1 MTLDVELHSSAVIIG
16 VNGQNAGGMT
26 VTVDKD
32 GGYAIYVDG
41 SLVTYANEMSAGWRY
56 NQRWDLWV
64 GTTPASKRMKLYT
77 LTYDATPPST
87 EPTDRHPEL
96 EYLVMAVA
104 SSGKTVYFRDKDT
117 GAAAEVYCTFIKK
130 DMPHIYNVVSD
141 VYGRPKLTTQ
151 ATVPDGDWI
160 MVVERRISDTQM
172 YYEVF
177 DTATIP
183 SGSSTA
189 LLSKKSED
197 IIKINATVR
206 WDGLAG
212 LFQMLLLYIDP
223 LYWAWRAASSVAP
236 QYTVWLFNLL
246 FTIDMPAFMRADLV
260 AVRQITE
267 TTFEFEVRV
276 TPNSL
281 KGWVVTLAKQ
291 LAKWS
296 ARLLFAG
303 ILTAGAYLI
312 INSVASIYR
321 TPAEVVKNID
331 DMNKTLLSQT
341 SSLINQILANPD
353 LTTEQ
358 KIRAIEA
365 VTTFSTNVTRANT
378 QLASEIEKPIV
389 GLEQLIN
396 ILPFMIVGMLLI
408 AVLSTIKEL
417 RGKKAKE

>member
-1 MTLDVELHSSAVIIG
+1 MTLDVEMHSTAVVIG
-16 VNGQNAGGMT
+16 VDGQKAGGMT

-41 SLVTYANEMSAGWRY
+41 NLVTYANEMRAGWRY
-56 NQRWDLWV
+56 NHRWDLWV
-64 GTTPASKRMKLYT
+64 GATPATKRVRLYT
-77 LTYDATPPST
+77 LTWDATPPST
-87 EPTDRHPEL
+87 EPAGTHPEL
-96 EYLVMAVA
+96 EYLVMAVN

-117 GAAAEVYCTFIKK
+117 GAAVEVFCTFVKK
-130 DMPHIYNVVSD
+130 DAPHIYNVVGD
-141 VYGRPKLTTQ
+141 VYGRPKLTSQ
-151 ATVPDGDWI
+151 AVVPEGDWI
-160 MVVERRISDTQM
+160 MVLERRLSDTEM

-177 DTATIP
+177 DTSTIP
-183 SGSSTA
+183 SGSSTV

-197 IIKINATVR
+197 LIKINATVK

-212 LFQMLLLYIDP
+212 LFQMLLLYTDP
-223 LYWAWRAASSVAP
+223 LYWAWRAVSSVAP
-236 QYTVWLFNLL
+236 QHAVWLFNLL

-267 TTFEFEVRV
+267 DTFEFEVRV

-281 KGWVVTLAKQ
+281 KGWVTTLAKQ
-291 LAKWS
+291 LAKWA

-321 TPAEVVKNID
+321 TPAEVVKNIN

-378 QLASEIEKPIV
+378 QLASEIQKPLV

-396 ILPFMIVGMLLI
+396 VLPFTIVSLLII
-408 AVLSTIKEL
+408 AVLGAIREL
-417 RGKKAKE
+417 RGKKEK